1 MSLPTNTSYTLNG
14 TTYVEEPKLDAIIAA
29 VTAKCIAAGRSDLIP
44 ATNTRVIGTT
54 TYIDGG
60 LKLAD
65 LEDVLK
71 ALGATGPADVTTFDN
86 GRDREVQRWGLE
98 QILTAA
104 RSIGC

>member
-1 MSLPTNTSYTLNG
+1 MSLPSNTSTTLNG
-14 TTYVEEPKLDAIIAA
+14 TTYVEEPKLTDLISAI
-29 VTAKCIAAGRSDLIP
+29 TAKAISAGRSDLIP
-44 ATNTRVIGTT
+44 ASTTRVIGST
-54 TYIDGG
+54 TYTEGG

-71 ALGATGPADVTTFDN
+71 ALGATGPADTTLTLGN
-86 GRDREVQRWGLE
+86 DREVQRWGLE